1 MKSIRLQALAE
12 APAAFGSTLEREQA
26 FTEQTWR
33 ERVTTNLAF
42 LAWLNGAVV
51 GTATGYR
58 DPEKGAAEVQLVAM
72 YVAPAARGTGC
83 AFALI
88 DAVAGA
94 ARLEGRSRLVLDV
107 TDANS
112 VAARCYHRYGFVE
125 TGRVKPLGRA
135 PQLMEI
141 ELALDLV

>member
-1 MKSIRLQALAE
+1 MPLQIRRTHGEDWAAMKSIRLQALAE

-58 DPEKGAAEVQLVAM
+58 
-72 YVAPAARGTGC
+72 
-83 AFALI
+83 
-88 DAVAGA
+88 
-94 ARLEGRSRLVLDV
+94 
-107 TDANS
+107 
-112 VAARCYHRYGFVE
+112 
-125 TGRVKPLGRA
+125 
-135 PQLMEI
+135 
-141 ELALDLV
+141 